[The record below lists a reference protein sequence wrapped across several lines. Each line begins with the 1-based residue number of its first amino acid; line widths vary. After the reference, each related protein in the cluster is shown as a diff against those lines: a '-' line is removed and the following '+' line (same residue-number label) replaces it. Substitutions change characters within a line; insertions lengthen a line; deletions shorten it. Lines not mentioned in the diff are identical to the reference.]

1 MHVNH
6 DAFLVSVNLGG
17 EKSYDMLMMV
27 ERTKIDEFKKMAPNA
42 KPVQDD
48 ENEMAEVFDNGCEFL
63 ILPAEDVLS

>member
-6 DAFLVSVNLGG
+6 QPFLVSVNLGG
-17 EKSYDMLMMV
+17 ENSYDMLMLV

-42 KPVQDD
+42 KAVQDD
-48 ENEMAEVFDNGCEFL
+48 GDELAEVFDNGCEFL